1 MGVVIICMIPVQAVL
16 GQMHHTMFLKTGA
29 RSFWSYGH
37 IWFGRLVIILGV
49 VNGGIGLGPDLAD
62 APSGWVIA
70 YAVIAGLMAVLYTLF
85 YMLKERS
92 NKKVRD

>member
-1 MGVVIICMIPVQAVL
+1 MGLAIICMIPVQAVL
-16 GQMHHTMFLKTGA
+16 GQMHHNMFLKTGA

-49 VNGGIGLGPDLAD
+49 INGGIGLSPELAD

-70 YAVIAGLMAVLYTLF
+70 YVVMVGLITVLYSSF
-85 YMLKERS
+85 YLLKERS
-92 NKKVRD
+92 NNKTRH

>member
-1 MGVVIICMIPVQAVL
+1 MGVVIVCMIPVQAVL
-16 GQMHHTMFLKTGA
+16 GQMHHAMFLKTGA

-70 YAVIAGLMAVLYTLF
+70 YVVIAGLMAVLYTLF